1 MSFFKRLPKSIVTK
15 LIFINTLILFLV
27 VGILIEN
34 LFLSRKLGKTIIMVV
49 DKDLSQAV
57 DNAALSRGLNHIFTD
72 IRYMASIFTVNK
84 DLLNVMENRLIPM
97 LRDMAGANNLK
108 ELQKVLDELAKS
120 TAFFIDQCKKINAS
134 IERRKSLES
143 KLIEDINKLENTV
156 TKIII
161 TRKLEGKRYEL
172 SSFEQLIHAI
182 PDFRASLLKVAML
195 LKNTEQT
202 GLLKRKDQID
212 YEQQILITLSDFQ
225 SSLTSSIVIG
235 EELSAVAYNLMSN
248 VKTYKAEIL
257 SFHEAMRKFKKQLE
271 LLESTESQVMDV
283 LGKVE
288 KEIAETTVRI
298 RESVTDNLR
307 STENLNLILSMAVIV
322 LLAAGGI
329 YGVAIARPI
338 QSLTN
343 SASEIA
349 AGDLERPIITS
360 GNDEIAILGRSLIRM
375 RDAIKDKIVDLSQ
388 KNKAL
393 TLEINKHKQTQRERE
408 QLKVQLV
415 HAQRMEAIGTLAG
428 GIAHDFNNILSAIMG
443 YTELAILDLPE
454 ASEASTN
461 LQQILNATNRAKDVV
476 KQILAFSRQSKE
488 IDRPLKI
495 GPIIKECLK
504 LLRAS
509 IPATIEIRQNIAKE
523 SGAVV
528 IDLTQIHQVIMNLCT
543 NAAHAMQKTGGVLDV
558 SFIEMDLGLE
568 DKFMIKGLS
577 PGKYVRIT
585 VSDTGHGIPPGLKE
599 RIFDPYFT
607 TKGLGVGTGLGL
619 SVAHGIVKN
628 HGGAF
633 SVYSESGKGSTFH
646 VYLPRVDAD
655 VIDVSVAKESPPVGD
670 EQILFIDDEETLV
683 QIGRQMLERLG
694 YKVSTKS
701 CSVKALEDFR
711 EDPMKF
717 DLVITDQTMPNM
729 TGEVLAKEMMQIRS
743 DIPIIL
749 CTGFSHLVDQKKSQL
764 IGIRAFLMKP
774 LILRDLAV
782 TIRKV
787 LDPISS
793 KES

>member
-1 MSFFKRLPKSIVTK
+1 VSFFKRLPKSIVTK

>member
-1 MSFFKRLPKSIVTK
+1 MSFLKGLQKGIVTK
-15 LIFINTLILFLV
+15 LIFLNTLILLLV
-27 VGILIEN
+27 VGILVEN
-34 LFLSRKLGKTIIMVV
+34 LFLSKKLGKTIITVV
-49 DKDLSQAV
+49 DKDLSQAI
-57 DNAALSRGLNHIFTD
+57 DNAALSREINHIFTD
-72 IRYMASIFTVNK
+72 IRYTASIFTVNK
-84 DLLNVMENRLIPM
+84 DLLNEMENRLIPM
-97 LRDMAGANNLK
+97 LRDMAGASNIK
-108 ELQKVLDELAKS
+108 KLQKVLDELTKN
-120 TAFFIDQCKKINAS
+120 TVFFIDQCKEINAS
-134 IERRKSLES
+134 IERRKLLEH
-143 KLIEDINKLENTV
+143 KLDENINKLEDAV
-156 TKIII
+156 TKIIV
-161 TRKLEGKRYEL
+161 TRKLEGKGYEL
-172 SSFEQLIHAI
+172 SSFEQIIHSI
-182 PDFRASLLKVAML
+182 PDFRTSFLKVAML
-195 LKNTEQT
+195 LKNAEQA
-202 GLLKRKDQID
+202 GFLKRKDQVD
-212 YEQQILITLSDFQ
+212 YERQIFIILSDFQ
-225 SSLTSSIVIG
+225 SNLTSSITAG
-235 EELSAVAYNLMSN
+235 EELSAVTSDLMLN
-248 VKTYKAEIL
+248 VKTYKVEII
-257 SFHEAMRKFKKQLE
+257 SFHAAMRKFKEHLE
-271 LLESTESQVMDV
+271 LLENVESQVMAV
-283 LGKVE
+283 LGEVE

-298 RESVTDNLR
+298 RESVTENLQ
-307 STENLNLILSMAVIV
+307 STKNLNLILCIAVIV
-322 LLAAGGI
+322 LLTAIGT
-329 YGVAIARPI
+329 YGVVIAKSI

-349 AGDLERPIITS
+349 AGDLERPITA
-360 GNDEIAILGRSLIRM
+360 GGKDEIAILGRSLMRM
-375 RDAIKDKIVDLSQ
+375 RDAIKEKIVDLSQ
-388 KNKAL
+388 KNEAL
-393 TLEINKHKQTQRERE
+393 ILEINKHKQTQRERE
-408 QLKVQLV
+408 QLKVQLI

-454 ASEASTN
+454 TSEANAN
-461 LQQILNATNRAKDVV
+461 LQQILNAANRAKDVV
-476 KQILAFSRQSKE
+476 KQILAFSRQSKQ
-488 IDRPLKI
+488 IDKPLKI

-509 IPATIEIRQNIAKE
+509 IPTTIEIHQNVARE

-543 NAAHAMQKTGGVLDV
+543 NAAHAMQETGGVLDV
-558 SFIEMDLGLE
+558 NLIEMDLGLE

-646 VYLPRVDAD
+646 VYLPRIDAD
-655 VIDVSVAKESPPVGD
+655 VIDVSVDKKSPPVGN

-694 YKVSTKS
+694 YKVSTRS
-701 CSVKALEDFR
+701 CSVEALEDFR

-729 TGEVLAKEMMQIRS
+729 TGEMLAKEMMQIRS

-774 LILRDLAV
+774 LILKDLAV

-787 LDPISS
+787 LDPIGS